1 MTPEGRALL
10 RARQFFGPRDR
21 SADGWNERSTYS
33 RDWED
38 AYRRRWQHDRVVRST
53 HGVNCTGSCS
63 WKIHVKDGLVTWETQ
78 QTDYPSNGPDVPDY
92 EPRGCPRGAS
102 FSWYVYSP
110 VRPKYPYVRGV
121 LLEMFREARE
131 RTGDPVEAWASIV
144 EDPERARAYKSQRGK
159 GGFLR
164 TSWPE
169 VTELMA
175 AAHVHTIRKYGP
187 DRIVGFSPIPA
198 MSMVSY
204 AAGTRFLSL
213 IGGVCLSFYD
223 WYADLPPASPQIW
236 GDQTDV
242 PESADW
248 WNASYLMLWGS
259 NIPQTRTPDAHFMT
273 EARYRGQKVVVI
285 SPDYAGHTKFAD
297 HWLPAKAGTD
307 GALAMAMGHVV
318 LREFFVE
325 RETPYFADY
334 ARRFTDLPFLVE
346 LRPLDDGSYAGGA
359 FLRASDLDADT
370 EGPGSAADGAAAS
383 EHSEWKTVVLDEAD
397 GQVKV
402 PNGSIGHRWGEEG
415 KGRWNLDLGEIRPAL
430 TLLGCHDELVEVSLP
445 RFDAGE
451 TEGGVAMRRGVPA
464 KRIGGRLVTTVLD
477 LALAQY
483 GVGRDGLPGEWPAG
497 YEDASEPH
505 TPAWQEAITGVDAG
519 RAARIAREFARN
531 AEQTEGRSMIVMGA
545 GTNHWFHS
553 DQTYRAMLSLV
564 LFCGCQGVNGG
575 GWAHYVGQ
583 EKVRPISGWM
593 TTAFAL
599 DWNRPPRQQP
609 ATPFWY
615 LMSDQWRYESFGA
628 DEFRSPLGD
637 GALKGMHLAD
647 CVAKSARL
655 GWTPAYPTFDRNPLD
670 LADEARAAGKDVP
683 QHVTEQLRDG
693 ELDFAFEAPDDP
705 ANFPRILTL
714 WRANLLGSSSKGHEY
729 FLRHILGVPNAAVR
743 ADESS
748 PEQRPSEVEWRER
761 AGEGKLDLFAT
772 IDFRM
777 NGSAVYSDVVLP
789 AATWYEKHD
798 ISSTDLHP
806 FVHPF
811 NAAIPPPWEAK
822 SDWDAFRLLAEAFSR
837 LAAEHLGT
845 RTDVVAAPLLHDTPE
860 ELAQPGGQVL
870 DWRAGECE
878 PIPGKTMPKLAVVE
892 RDYGAVAEKMQS
904 LGPLVEELGVGA
916 KGISWKP
923 AEEVEELGRRNGRVR
938 NGAARGRPKL
948 ARDVH
953 VAEAI
958 LAFSGTTNGR
968 LAMEG
973 FRKLGERVGEEL
985 TEIVSERAEER
996 ITFGALAS
1004 QPRKVL
1010 ASAEWS
1016 GMESRERRYSPFTSN
1031 VEYGIPWRT
1040 LTGRQQLYLDH
1051 AWMLDL
1057 GEGLPAFRPPVDAG
1071 QLVGLAGK
1079 PEVEEALEITVR
1091 YVTPHS
1097 KWSIHSEFQDNLHM
1111 LTLFRGGPAMWIS
1124 TDDAERIGVRDND
1137 WLEVYNR
1144 HGTVACRAAVSHRVP
1159 TGVALF
1165 YHSQDRHV
1173 NVPISEVSGTRGGT
1187 DNSLTRIS
1195 IKPTHLIGGY
1205 AQLSWGFNY
1214 YGPTGPQRDQLI
1226 IIRKRQGEVVY

>member
-1 MTPEGRALL
+1 MTPRKAMTESRALL
-10 RARQFFGPRDR
+10 RARQFFEPRQR

-33 RDWED
+33 RDWEA

-102 FSWYVYSP
+102 FSWYIYSP
-110 VRPKYPYVRGV
+110 VRPKFPYARGA

-131 RTGDPVEAWASIV
+131 RLGDPVDAWASIV
-144 EDPERARAYKSQRGK
+144 EDPEKARAYKSQRGK
-159 GGFLR
+159 GGFVR
-164 TSWPE
+164 SSWDE
-169 VTELMA
+169 VVELIA
-175 AAHVHTIRKYGP
+175 AAHVHTIRRHGP

-248 WNASYLMLWGS
+248 WNSSYLILWGS

-273 EARYRGQKVVVI
+273 EARYRGQKVVVV

-307 GALAMAMGHVV
+307 AALAMAMGHVI
-318 LREFFVE
+318 LKEFFLDRRTE
-325 RETPYFADY
+325 YFEAY
-334 ARRFTDLPFLVE
+334 ARRFTDLPFLVTLSE
-346 LRPLDDGSYAGGA
+346 RQDGTHAPGA
-359 FLRASDLDADT
+359 MLRASDL
-370 EGPGSAADGAAAS
+370 GDGEENDEWRPMVLDAAS
-383 EHSEWKTVVLDEAD
+383 GKPVA
-397 GQVKV
+397 
-402 PNGSIGHRWGEEG
+402 PNGTIGDRWGDRGE
-415 KGRWNLDLGEIRPAL
+415 GRWNLDLGGVDPQL
-430 TLLGCHDELVEVSLP
+430 TLLGAHDETVEVTLP
-445 RFDAGE
+445 RFDGGG
-451 TEGGVAMRRGVPA
+451 TEGGTTMVRGVPA
-464 KRIGGRLVTTVLD
+464 KRIGRYVVTTVFD

-483 GVGRDGLPGEWPAG
+483 GVSREGLPGTWPTG
-497 YEDASEPH
+497 YEDASHPH
-505 TPAWQEAITGVDAG
+505 TPAWQEVLTGVDAG
-519 RAARIAREFARN
+519 RCVRIAREFARN
-531 AEQTEGRSMIVMGA
+531 AEQTNGRSMIVMGA
-545 GTNHWFHS
+545 GTNHWFHA
-553 DQTYRAMLSLV
+553 DLTYRAMLSLV
-564 LFCGCQGVNGG
+564 MLCGCQGVNGG

-583 EKVRPISGWM
+583 EKVRPFTGWA
-593 TTAFAL
+593 TVAFAL
-599 DWNRPPRQQP
+599 DWQRPPRQQP

-628 DEFRSPLGD
+628 GEFTSPAGPGGLAD
-637 GALKGMHLAD
+637 RHLAD
-647 CVAKSARL
+647 CHAQAARL
-655 GWTPAYPTFDRNPLD
+655 GWLPAYPTLSRNPLD
-670 LADEARAAGKDVP
+670 VADEATADGRDPV
-683 QHVTEQLRDG
+683 QHVAD
-693 ELDFAFEAPDDP
+693 ELASGRLGLACEDPDDP

-729 FLRHILGVPNAAVR
+729 FLRHILGVPDAAVR
-743 ADESS
+743 S
-748 PEQRPSEVEWRER
+748 PESAPQNRPKDVRWRDE
-761 AGEGKLDLFAT
+761 APEGKLDLFTT

-777 NGSAVYSDVVLP
+777 NGSCIYSDVVLP

-822 SDWDAFRLLAEAFSR
+822 SDWETFNRIAERFSE
-837 LAAEHLGT
+837 LAAKHLGK
-845 RTDVVAAPLLHDTPE
+845 RTDIVASALMHDTPDE
-860 ELAQPGGQVL
+860 IAQPGGRVR

-878 PIPGKTMPKLAVVE
+878 PIPGRTMPKLAAVE
-892 RDYGAVAEKMQS
+892 RDYAAVAQKMTA
-904 LGPLVEELGVGA
+904 LGPLVESVGVGT

-923 AEEVEELGRRNGRVR
+923 GNEVAELRERNGTVPD
-938 NGAARGRPKL
+938 GAAAGRPRMR
-948 ARDVH
+948 RDVE
-953 VAEAI
+953 VCETI
-958 LAFSGTTNGR
+958 LALSGTTNGR
-968 LAMEG
+968 IAVESFRQLERRTGRPLADIPED
-973 FRKLGERVGEEL
+973 RADERLTLGQIG
-985 TEIVSERAEER
+985 I
-996 ITFGALAS
+996 
-1004 QPRKVL
+1004 QPRKVI

-1016 GMESRERRYSPFTSN
+1016 GLESRERRYSPFTSN
-1031 VEYGIPWRT
+1031 VERSIPRRT
-1040 LTGRQQLYLDH
+1040 LTGRQHFYLDH
-1051 AWMLDL
+1051 EWILDL
-1057 GEGLPAFRPPVDAG
+1057 GEALPAYRPPVDAG
-1071 QLVGLAGK
+1071 QLQGLAGE
-1079 PEVEEALEITVR
+1079 PTAEGALEVTVR
-1091 YVTPHS
+1091 YLTPHS
-1097 KWSIHSEFQDNLHM
+1097 KWSIHSEFQDNLIM
-1111 LTLFRGGPAMWIS
+1111 LTLFRGGPAMWLS
-1124 TDDAERIGVRDND
+1124 THDAERIGVADND

-1144 HGTVACRAAVSHRVP
+1144 HGTVVCRAAVSHRVP
-1159 TGVALF
+1159 PGVALF

-1173 NVPISEVSGTRGGT
+1173 NVPMSEISGARGGT

-1195 IKPTHLIGGY
+1195 IKPTHMIGGY

-1226 IIRKRQGEVVY
+1226 IVRKRRGEVEY